1 MSKITLEFMQRFM
14 DDLDTAIK
22 NYVRS
27 ITGSLN
33 NLHTTDKTSLV
44 DAINEITDKS
54 GATELNGL
62 SDVNV
67 SSPTNGQVL
76 SYNSTT
82 EKWENKAGGGGG
94 SSATFLSQTLTT
106 GSTSVTFTGIPT
118 IGTKVVDV
126 YTSKTGLDYTSIDD
140 STAGTLVVNYEA
152 QSSDITVYLR
162 IEEVVL

>member
-1 MSKITLEFMQRFM
+1 MARITLTFMQRFM
-14 DDLDTAIK
+14 SELDTAIK
-22 NYVRS
+22 TYVSS

-33 NLHTTDKTSLV
+33 GLHTTDKTSLV

-62 SDVNV
+62 SDVDI

-76 SYNSTT
+76 SFNSTT
-82 EKWENKAGGGGG
+82 NKWENKAGGG

-118 IGTKVVDV
+118 TGNNVVDI
-126 YTSKTGLDYTSIDD
+126 YTSKKGLDYTSIND

-152 QSSDITVYLR
+152 QSNDVTVYLR
-162 IEEVVL
+162 IEEVVE